1 MLTSIMS
8 NENLSINKANLTDLG
23 GILALLTI
31 VNLPIEGVKEHLD
44 NFLVAKD
51 SGATVKGCIG
61 LELYKEY
68 ALLRSAAV
76 HPENQGQGI
85 GKKLTKAIIS
95 LAKQL
100 GIQKLYLITDTAKR
114 FFRKEGFALVS
125 RDEIPVSVTES
136 VEFTFSCAKTGVS
149 MIKELK

>member
-1 MLTSIMS
+1 MS
-8 NENLSINKANLTDLG
+8 NENLLINKANLTDLD
-23 GILALLTI
+23 GILALLTT

-44 NFLVAKD
+44 NFLVVKD
-51 SGATVKGCIG
+51 SGATMKGCIG
-61 LELYKEY
+61 LELYKEH

-95 LAKQL
+95 LVKQF
-100 GIQKLYLITDTAKR
+100 GVQKLYLITDTAER
-114 FFRKEGFALVS
+114 FFRKEGFAVVS
-125 RDEIPVSVTES
+125 RDKIPASVKES